1 MRLQKLQIK
10 NFISIKQAS
19 VDFEELNDGVFLIS
33 GPTGSGK
40 SSMLDAIH
48 WVLFGKTLSSNRAT
62 VTKEIRST
70 YAPANEDTVV
80 SLTFTQDKTDYKVI
94 RTMKKDGGTAVQLFA
109 PGIIYDK
116 VKEANE
122 HLEKI
127 IGLTVKQFDQ
137 MVMLEQGNFSKFLL
151 ADSRTRAEILR
162 DIFDTQ
168 LFKDIEL
175 RFKDRCSDL
184 KNTILNSTELEQSL
198 LQGEMLETI
207 QSKIILTSETIRE
220 EQARLDELKKSH
232 KAAEDM
238 LPDMVAYDQ
247 QYAVYT
253 KAQKELEQLEAL
265 KGEVEELYKKRDV
278 FTAYASILD
287 WYASYN
293 KTKQEYDKCVAD
305 EADYQKRIA
314 GVVVDE
320 ELSGRVSALQ
330 SRQSELT
337 TQLDAFAQLAR
348 QRQQRDDCYQEIAGL
363 SDEKKSLE
371 TCLAAVEETKT
382 ALQSRLDT
390 RRDFDQKKAE
400 VLKRDQDRARIQTDI
415 DALTAFIDG
424 NKTIYSQ
431 LLARKLLDMCEP
443 GVCPICGAPYTDE
456 HRAEEAAAGNSVDA
470 KQRELEVK
478 KNQLEGF
485 KVQLETLPPLM
496 GPECTEATPYSD
508 LLTQWNN
515 TISKYNEIKAKLYE
529 VEKKLATLTGAAEAA
544 NREAA
549 NIELKVANLV
559 EADLQQEL
567 DRVNAE
573 YSELWAKVDDNEMA
587 KRSRNLLEGYLK
599 SVQDKITN
607 LRSELDRLMSLP
619 DARGDDDAELKSA
632 LSHASQVDDY
642 RVHIN
647 DYLYKIQQYE
657 MLRDNLMSVEEPI
670 NPHPGHTAASVKQ
683 LISDTNIGI
692 EEAVSRIAEAQ
703 SALESRKELVK
714 KIEDIRKERDKNTKA
729 YDQHTY
735 LYNLL
740 SGKNSSKISFETFV
754 LHRQLEW
761 ILQSSNQYLHTL
773 SAGQFE
779 LQVKWESSS
788 GRTQGGLEIT
798 ITDHFTGSTRPAQT
812 FSGGEL
818 FMLSLSLSLGLM
830 TAIDSLFTTRDL
842 NLLFVDEG
850 FGALDQECLTRT
862 LLTLKDLRNIKSVG
876 IISHVQELI
885 DTIPQ
890 GFVVD
895 KTATGTKIRLFKN
908 I

>member
-1 MRLQKLQIK
+1 MRLQKLLIK
-10 NFISIKQAS
+10 NFISIKRAD

-40 SSMLDAIH
+40 SSLLDAIH
-48 WVLFGKTLSSNRAT
+48 WALFGKTLSSNRAA

-80 SLTFTQDKTDYKVI
+80 TLTFNQDKIDYKVV
-94 RTMKKDGGTAVQLFA
+94 RTLKKDGGTAVQLFA

-175 RFKDRCSDL
+175 RFKDKCSDL
-184 KNTILNSTELEQSL
+184 KNTILNSTELEKSL
-198 LQGEMLETI
+198 LQGELLETVESAI
-207 QSKIILTSETIRE
+207 TLTSETIKE
-220 EQARLDELKKSH
+220 EQARLDELKKR
-232 KAAEDM
+232 KEDAQNI
-238 LPDMVAYDQ
+238 LPAMIQYDQ
-247 QYAVYT
+247 EYAAYQ
-253 KAQKELEQLEAL
+253 KAQRELEQLEQL
-265 KGEVEELYKKRDV
+265 KVEVEALYVKRDI
-278 FTAYASILD
+278 FTQYAGILE

-293 KTKQEYDKCVAD
+293 QIKTDLEKAKSE
-305 EADYQKRIA
+305 ESDYKKRIA

-320 ELSGRVSALQ
+320 ELSGKVAALQ
-330 SRQSELT
+330 QRQTELDNQLNVFSQIDRYQGQLTDYDKELT
-337 TQLDAFAQLAR
+337 ELTAQ
-348 QRQQRDDCYQEIAGL
+348 Q
-363 SDEKKSLE
+363 SSLKE
-371 TCLAAVEETKT
+371 SITAVEETKT
-382 ALQSRLDT
+382 TLRSRLETRQAYDKAREDVL
-390 RRDFDQKKAE
+390 RRDKE
-400 VLKRDQDRARIQTDI
+400 RAQIQSDI
-415 DALTAFIDG
+415 TTLETFIDS
-424 NKTIYSQ
+424 NKVAYTK
-431 LLARKLLDMCEP
+431 LLANKLVSMSEE
-443 GVCPICGAPYTDE
+443 GVCPICGAPYTAE
-456 HRAEEAAAGNSVDA
+456 HAAQEADGSSMDA
-470 KQRELEVK
+470 KQRELEAK
-478 KNQLEGF
+478 KNQLEGL
-485 KVQLETLPPLM
+485 KVQIEKLPQLLE
-496 GPECTEATPYSD
+496 PECTESASFAD
-508 LLTQWNN
+508 LTAQWNDCMSRYNGWSSQLYSVEGRIKTLEGSITSAKNEIARLEPEVAGKDRN
-515 TISKYNEIKAKLYE
+515 TIEQ
-529 VEKKLATLTGAAEAA
+529 
-544 NREAA
+544 
-549 NIELKVANLV
+549 
-559 EADLQQEL
+559 EADA
-567 DRVNAE
+567 VKTE

-599 SVQDKITN
+599 SVQDKIQKLTEDFN
-607 LRSELDRLMSLP
+607 NAKTHP
-619 DARGDDDAELKSA
+619 DALDDNSPELKDALAHSA
-632 LSHASQVDDY
+632 DVDDY
-642 RVHIN
+642 KVHLN

-657 MLRDNLMSVEEPI
+657 MLRDNLMSVAEPV
-670 NPHPGHTAASVKQ
+670 NPHPGYTRARCES
-683 LISDTNIGI
+683 LIDEANIGI
-692 EEAVSRIAEAQ
+692 EEAISRISDAKN
-703 SALESRKELVK
+703 ALDARKELVK
-714 KIEDIRKERDKNTKA
+714 RIKDIRMERDKNTAA
-729 YDQHTY
+729 YDEYTY

-830 TAIDSLFTTRDL
+830 TAIDSLFTARDL

-850 FGALDQECLTRT
+850 FGTLDSDCLSRT
-862 LLTLKDLRNIKSVG
+862 LMTLRDLKNIKSVG
-876 IISHVQELI
+876 IISHVQDLI

-890 GFVVD
+890 GFLVD
-895 KTATGTKIRLFKN
+895 KTATGSRVRMFKN

>member
-19 VDFEELNDGVFLIS
+19 IDFEELNDGVFLIS

-40 SSMLDAIH
+40 SSMLDAVH
-48 WVLFGKTLSSNRAT
+48 WVLFGKTLSSNRAA
-62 VTKEIRST
+62 VAKEIRST

-80 SLTFTQDKTDYKVI
+80 TLTFNQDKTDYKVI
-94 RTMKKDGGTAVQLFA
+94 RTLKKDGGTAVQLFA

-184 KNTILNSTELEQSL
+184 KNIILNSTELEQSL

-207 QSKIILTSETIRE
+207 QSQITLTSETVKE
-220 EQARLDELKKSH
+220 EKARLDELTNTRH
-232 KAAEDM
+232 TAEAM

-247 QYAVYT
+247 QLAVYN
-253 KAQKELEQLEAL
+253 KAQTELQQLESL
-265 KGEVEELYKKRDV
+265 KGEVEELYKKREV
-278 FTAYASILD
+278 FTNYAGIVD
-287 WYASYN
+287 WYANYKKVN
-293 KTKQEYDKCVAD
+293 DDYQKAIAD
-305 EADYQKRIA
+305 EADYKQRIA
-314 GVVVDE
+314 SVVVDE
-320 ELSGRVSALQ
+320 ELSNKVSALQ
-330 SRQSELT
+330 AKQTELT
-337 TQLDAFAQLAR
+337 NQLDWFTQLAR
-348 QRQQRDDCYQEIAGL
+348 QKTQRDEYYREIAGL
-363 SDEKKSLE
+363 SAEKKIIDESLGTIE
-371 TCLAAVEETKT
+371 ADKDVLKG
-382 ALQSRLDT
+382 RLDT
-390 RRDFDQKKAE
+390 RNAYDKQKEE
-400 VLKRDQDRARIQTDI
+400 VLKRDQERGRIQQDITD
-415 DALTAFIDG
+415 LETFIAS
-424 NKTIYSQ
+424 NRTVYSQ
-431 LLARKLLDMCEP
+431 LLTRKLLDMSQP

-456 HRAEEAAAGNSVDA
+456 HKAEEAASGSLDI
-470 KQRELEVK
+470 KQRELETK
-478 KNQLEGF
+478 KNQLEGLR
-485 KVQLETLPPLM
+485 VHLENLPPLM
-496 GPECTEATPYSD
+496 EPECTEVTPYNN
-508 LLTQWNN
+508 LLTQWNSI
-515 TISKYNEIKAKLYE
+515 TSRYNEAKTKQYE
-529 VEKKLATLTGAAEAA
+529 LDKKLSTLTGAADAA
-544 NREAA
+544 NREVS

-559 EADLQQEL
+559 ESELQQEL
-567 DRVNAE
+567 DKVNAE
-573 YSELWAKVDDNEMA
+573 YSELWAKVDNNEMA

-599 SVQDKITN
+599 GVQDKIKSLQEEIN
-607 LRSELDRLMSLP
+607 RLKSLP
-619 DARGDDDAELKSA
+619 DAREESSEELGIA
-632 LSHASQVDDY
+632 LSHAVQSEDY
-642 RVHIN
+642 KVHIN

-657 MLRDNLMSVEEPI
+657 MLKENLMAVEEPI
-670 NPHPGHTAASVKQ
+670 NPHPGHTAASVRQ
-683 LISDTNIGI
+683 LISDTSLGI
-692 EEAVSRIAEAQ
+692 EEAIRRIAEAQ
-703 SALESRKELVK
+703 NSLETRKELVK
-714 KIEDIRKERDKNTKA
+714 KVEDIRKEREKNTKS
-729 YDQHTY
+729 YDLHTY

-740 SGKNSSKISFETFV
+740 SGKNNSKISFETFV

-812 FSGGEL
+812 YSGGEL

-830 TAIDSLFTTRDL
+830 TAIDSLFTARDL

-850 FGALDQECLTRT
+850 FGALDQECLSRT

-890 GFVVD
+890 GFLVD
-895 KTATGTKIRLFKN
+895 KTAAGTKIKLFKN

>member
-1 MRLQKLQIK
+1 MRLLKLQIK

-19 VDFEELNDGVFLIS
+19 IDFEDLNDGVFLIS

-48 WVLFGKTLSSNRAT
+48 WALFGKTLSSNRAA

-70 YAPANEDTVV
+70 YAPSNEDTVV
-80 SLTFTQDKTDYKVI
+80 TLTFNQDKIDYKVI
-94 RTMKKDGGTAVQLFA
+94 RTLKKDGGTAVQLFA

-175 RFKDRCSDL
+175 RFKDRCADL
-184 KNTILNSTELEQSL
+184 KTAILNSTELEQNL
-198 LQGEMLETI
+198 LQGEMLETVE
-207 QSKIILTSETIRE
+207 SAIITTAETIRE
-220 EQARLDELKKSH
+220 EQARLDELKKR
-232 KAAEDM
+232 KDEADRI
-238 LPDMVAYDQ
+238 LPVMIVYDQ
-247 QYAVYT
+247 EYAAYQ
-253 KAQKELEQLEAL
+253 KAQKELEQLEQL
-265 KGEVEELYKKRDV
+265 KTEVEVLYQKRNV
-278 FTAYASILD
+278 FNAYVGILD
-287 WYASYN
+287 WYATYN
-293 KTKQEYDKCVAD
+293 RLKSELTEAKEQ

-320 ELSGRVSALQ
+320 ELSGKVAALQ
-330 SRQSELT
+330 QRQSELT
-337 TQLDAFAQLAR
+337 NLLNLFSQIERYRSQ
-348 QRQQRDDCYQEIAGL
+348 IAEYDGEMTEL
-363 SDEKKSLE
+363 QDKQTSLKAS
-371 TCLAAVEETKT
+371 LAAIEEAKT
-382 ALQSRLDT
+382 TLRQRLDT
-390 RRDFDQKKAE
+390 RQAY
-400 VLKRDQDRARIQTDI
+400 DRAREEVLNRDKERAQIQSDI
-415 DALTAFIDG
+415 TTLESFIEG
-424 NKTIYSQ
+424 NKAVYTK
-431 LLARKLLDMCEP
+431 LLANKIISMSEP
-443 GVCPICGAPYTDE
+443 GKCPICGAPYTAE
-456 HRAEEAAAGNSVDA
+456 HAAQEAAGSSMDA
-470 KQRELEVK
+470 KQRELEAK
-478 KNQLEGF
+478 KNQLEGL
-485 KVQLETLPPLM
+485 KVRLESLPQLVEPD
-496 GPECTEATPYSD
+496 CTEVATFAD
-508 LLTQWNN
+508 LTAQWNDCMSKFSDWSGQLYTVEGRIK
-515 TISKYNEIKAKLYE
+515 TIEGS
-529 VEKKLATLTGAAEAA
+529 LATAKAELARLEPDIAGIDKAALESEA
-544 NREAA
+544 EQV
-549 NIELKVANLV
+549 K
-559 EADLQQEL
+559 
-567 DRVNAE
+567 AE

-599 SVQDKITN
+599 SVQDKIQKLTADIQE
-607 LRSELDRLMSLP
+607 SKTHP
-619 DARGDDDAELKSA
+619 DALDEDAKELKDA
-632 LSHASQVDDY
+632 LSHASEVDDY
-642 RVHIN
+642 RIHLN

-657 MLRDNLMSVEEPI
+657 MLRDNLMSVAEPV
-670 NPHPGHTAASVKQ
+670 NPHPGYTKASCQ
-683 LISDTNIGI
+683 QIIDEANIGI
-692 EEAVSRIAEAQ
+692 EEAISRISATKN
-703 SALESRKELVK
+703 ALESRKELVK
-714 KIEDIRKERDKNTKA
+714 RVKDIRAEREKNTTA
-729 YDQHTY
+729 YDEHTY

-830 TAIDSLFTTRDL
+830 TAIDSLFTARDL

-850 FGALDQECLTRT
+850 FGTLDSDCLSRT
-862 LLTLKDLRNIKSVG
+862 LMTLRDLKNIKSVG
-876 IISHVQELI
+876 IISHVQDLI

-890 GFVVD
+890 GFIVE
-895 KTATGTKIRLFKN
+895 KTATGSRIKPFKN
-908 I
+908 M

>member
-1 MRLQKLQIK
+1 MRLLKLQIK

-19 VDFEELNDGVFLIS
+19 VDFEDLNDGVFLIS

-48 WVLFGKTLSSNRAT
+48 WALFGKTLSSNRAS

-70 YAPANEDTVV
+70 YAPSNEDTVV
-80 SLTFTQDKTDYKVI
+80 TLTFNQDKVDYKVI
-94 RTMKKDGGTAVQLFA
+94 RTLKKDGGTALQLFA

-122 HLEKI
+122 RLEKI

-184 KNTILNSTELEQSL
+184 RTTILNSTELEQNL
-198 LQGEMLETI
+198 LQGEMLETVE
-207 QSKIILTSETIRE
+207 SAIITTAETIRE
-220 EQARLDELKKSH
+220 EQARFDELKKR
-232 KAAEDM
+232 KDEADRI
-238 LPDMVAYDQ
+238 LPVMIAYDQ
-247 QYAVYT
+247 EYAAYQ
-253 KAQKELEQLEAL
+253 KAQKELEQLEQL
-265 KGEVEELYKKRDV
+265 KTEVEVLYQKRNV
-278 FTAYASILD
+278 FNAYVGILD
-287 WYASYN
+287 WYATHNRLRNELSDA
-293 KTKQEYDKCVAD
+293 KAQ

-320 ELSGRVSALQ
+320 ELSGKVAALQ
-330 SRQSELT
+330 QRQSELT
-337 TQLDAFAQLAR
+337 NLLNLFSQVERYRNQIDEYTSEMTELQDKQTSLKASLAAIEDAKTTLR
-348 QRQQRDDCYQEIAGL
+348 QR
-363 SDEKKSLE
+363 LE
-371 TCLAAVEETKT
+371 TRQAYDKAREAVLNRDKERAQIQSDIS
-382 ALQSRLDT
+382 AL
-390 RRDFDQKKAE
+390 E
-400 VLKRDQDRARIQTDI
+400 
-415 DALTAFIDG
+415 AFIEG
-424 NKTIYSQ
+424 NKAVYTQ
-431 LLARKLLDMCEP
+431 LLASKIISMSEP
-443 GVCPICGAPYTDE
+443 GKCPICGAPYTAE
-456 HRAEEAAAGNSVDA
+456 HAAQEAAGSSMED
-470 KQRELEVK
+470 KQRELEAK
-478 KNQLEGF
+478 KNQLEGL
-485 KVQLETLPPLM
+485 KVRLESLPQLVE
-496 GPECTEATPYSD
+496 PECTEVATFAD
-508 LLTQWNN
+508 LTAQWNDCMSKFSDWSGQLYTVEGRIK
-515 TISKYNEIKAKLYE
+515 TIEGS
-529 VEKKLATLTGAAEAA
+529 LATAKTELARLEPDIAGVDRASLEAEA
-544 NREAA
+544 EQV
-549 NIELKVANLV
+549 KT
-559 EADLQQEL
+559 
-567 DRVNAE
+567 E

-599 SVQDKITN
+599 SVQDKIQKLTADIQE
-607 LRSELDRLMSLP
+607 SKSHP
-619 DARGDDDAELKSA
+619 DALDDDAKELKDA
-632 LSHASQVDDY
+632 LSHAADVDDY
-642 RVHIN
+642 RIHLN

-657 MLRDNLMSVEEPI
+657 MLRDNLMSVAEPV
-670 NPHPGHTAASVKQ
+670 NPHPGYTKASCQ
-683 LISDTNIGI
+683 QIIDESNIGI
-692 EEAVSRIAEAQ
+692 EEAIGRISATKN
-703 SALESRKELVK
+703 ALEARKELVK
-714 KIEDIRKERDKNTKA
+714 RVKDIRAEREKNTAA
-729 YDQHTY
+729 YDEHTY

-830 TAIDSLFTTRDL
+830 TAIDSLFTARDL

-850 FGALDQECLTRT
+850 FGTLDSDCLSRT
-862 LLTLKDLRNIKSVG
+862 LMTLRDLKNIKSVG
-876 IISHVQELI
+876 IISHVQDLI

-890 GFVVD
+890 GFIVE
-895 KTATGTKIRLFKN
+895 KTATGSRIKPFKN

>member
-1 MRLQKLQIK
+1 MRLLKLQIK

-48 WVLFGKTLSSNRAT
+48 WVLFGKTLSSNRAA
-62 VTKEIRST
+62 VAKEIRST
-70 YAPANEDTVV
+70 YASGTEDTTVT
-80 SLTFTQDKTDYKVI
+80 LTFNQNKIDYKVV
-94 RTMKKDGGTAVQLFA
+94 RTLKKDGGTTVQLFA

-175 RFKDRCSDL
+175 QFKDRCANL
-184 KNTILNSTELEQSL
+184 KQTILNSTELEQSL
-198 LQGEMLETI
+198 LQGEMLETV
-207 QSKIILTSETIRE
+207 QSQIILTAETIKE
-220 EQARLDELKKSH
+220 EKARLDELRARH

-247 QYAVYT
+247 QYAVYA

-265 KGEVEELYKKRDV
+265 KLEVEELYKKRDV
-278 FTAYASILD
+278 YMAYVSVLD
-287 WYASYN
+287 WYSSYN
-293 KTKQEYDKCVAD
+293 KIRQEYNKCVAD
-305 EADYQKRIA
+305 EADYKKRIA
-314 GVVVDE
+314 SVVVDE
-320 ELSGRVSALQ
+320 ELSGKVSALQ
-330 SRQSELT
+330 ARQSELMA
-337 TQLDAFAQLAR
+337 QLDAFSQLTR
-348 QRQQRDDCYQEIAGL
+348 QKKQLDGYYQEVSGL
-363 SDEKKSLE
+363 ADEKTRLE
-371 TCLAAVEETKT
+371 ICLNAAQETKDN
-382 ALQSRLDT
+382 LKIRLDT
-390 RRDFDQKKAE
+390 RREFDQKKAE
-400 VLKRDQDRARIQTDI
+400 VIERDKARAHMQQDIKSLET
-415 DALTAFIDG
+415 FIDS
-424 NKTIYSQ
+424 NKAIYSK
-431 LLARKLLDMCEP
+431 LLARKLLDMSEP
-443 GVCPICGAPYTDE
+443 GICPICGAGYTDE
-456 HRAEEAAAGNSVDA
+456 HASVEVSSSSMDS
-470 KQRELEVK
+470 KQRELETK
-478 KNQLEGF
+478 KNQLEGLR
-485 KVQLETLPPLM
+485 VQLDNLPALPE
-496 GPECTEATPYSD
+496 PECTEAAPYNE
-508 LLTQWNN
+508 LLTQWN
-515 TISKYNEIKAKLYE
+515 TATTKYNETQSKLYT
-529 VEKKLATLTGAAEAA
+529 VDKKLAALTGASEAA
-544 NREAA
+544 KREVA
-549 NIELKVANLV
+549 NIEMKVANLV
-559 EADLQQEL
+559 EVELQQEL
-567 DRVNAE
+567 EQVNAE

-599 SVQDKITN
+599 SVQDKMRI
-607 LRSELDRLMSLP
+607 LKSELERLMTLP
-619 DARGDDDAELKSA
+619 EAKSDDDAELKAA
-632 LSHASQVDDY
+632 LSHAAQVNDY

-657 MLRDNLMSVEEPI
+657 MLRDNLLSVEEPT

-683 LISDTNIGI
+683 LITDTNIGI
-692 EEAVSRIAEAQ
+692 EESVRRIAEAQ
-703 SALESRKELVK
+703 NLLDARKELVK
-714 KIEDIRKERDKNTKA
+714 RVSDIRAERNKNIKS
-729 YDQHTY
+729 YDQHMY

-761 ILQSSNQYLHTL
+761 ILQSSNQYLNTL

-779 LQVKWESSS
+779 LHVKWESSS

-798 ITDHFTGSTRPAQT
+798 ITDRFTGSTRPAQT
-812 FSGGEL
+812 YSGGEL

-830 TAIDSLFTTRDL
+830 TAIDSMFTARDL

-850 FGALDQECLTRT
+850 FGALDQDCLGRT
-862 LLTLKDLRNIKSVG
+862 LLTLRELRNIKSVG

-890 GFVVD
+890 GFMVD
-895 KTATGTKIRLFKN
+895 KTASGTRIRLFKN

>member
-19 VDFEELNDGVFLIS
+19 IDFEELNAGVFLIS

-70 YAPANEDTVV
+70 YAPATEDTVV
-80 SLTFTQDKTDYKVI
+80 TLTFNQDKIDYKVI
-94 RTMKKDGGTAVQLFA
+94 RTLKKDGGTAVQLFA

-122 HLEKI
+122 RLEKI

-175 RFKDRCSDL
+175 GFKDKCANL
-184 KNTILNSTELEQSL
+184 KQTILNSTEIEQSL
-198 LQGEMLETI
+198 LHGEMLETV
-207 QSKIILTSETIRE
+207 QSQIILTAETIKE
-220 EQARLDELKKSH
+220 EKARLDELKAKH

-247 QYAVYT
+247 QYVVYA
-253 KAQKELEQLEAL
+253 KAQKELEQLDAL
-265 KGEVEELYKKRDV
+265 KSEVEQLYKKRDIYM
-278 FTAYASILD
+278 AYATVLE

-314 GVVVDE
+314 AVVVDE
-320 ELSGRVSALQ
+320 ELSGKVSSLKT
-330 SRQSELT
+330 RQSELT
-337 TQLDAFAQLAR
+337 AQLDAFAQLAR
-348 QRQQRDDCYQEIAGL
+348 QKEQLTSYYKEVARLADEKASLDAGL
-363 SDEKKSLE
+363 A
-371 TCLAAVEETKT
+371 TVEEVKDK
-382 ALQSRLDT
+382 LQVRLDT
-390 RRDFDQKKAE
+390 RREFDLKKAE
-400 VLKRDQDRARIQTDI
+400 VIERDKTRARIQQDI
-415 DALTAFIDG
+415 DEFELFIES
-424 NKTIYSQ
+424 NKSIYSN
-431 LLARKLLDMCEP
+431 LLARKLLDMGEP
-443 GVCPICGAPYTDE
+443 GICPICGAPYTDE
-456 HRAEEAAAGNSVDA
+456 HAAVEASGSSIDA
-470 KQRELEVK
+470 KQRELETK
-478 KNQLEGF
+478 KNQLEGLR
-485 KVQLETLPPLM
+485 VQLDSLPILPE
-496 GPECTEATPYSD
+496 PECTEATPYSD
-508 LLTQWNN
+508 LITQWN
-515 TISKYNEIKAKLYE
+515 TTTTRYNDIKSKLYD
-529 VEKKLATLTGAAEAA
+529 VDKKLASLTGASEAA
-544 NREAA
+544 KKELA
-549 NIELKVANLV
+549 NSELKVANLV
-559 EADLQQEL
+559 EAELQPEL

-599 SVQDKITN
+599 SVQDKMST
-607 LRSELDRLMSLP
+607 LKVELGRLQALP
-619 DARGDDDAELKSA
+619 DAKSENDAELKAA
-632 LSHASQVDDY
+632 LAHAAQVNDY

-670 NPHPGHTAASVKQ
+670 NPHPGHTAASIKQ
-683 LISDTNIGI
+683 LITDTNIGI
-692 EEAVSRIAEAQ
+692 EEAVRRMAEAQ
-703 SALESRKELVK
+703 NTLDARKELVK
-714 KIEDIRKERDKNTKA
+714 RVSDIRTERTKNTKA
-729 YDQHTY
+729 YDQHVY

-788 GRTQGGLEIT
+788 SRTQGGLEIT

-812 FSGGEL
+812 YSGGEL

-830 TAIDSLFTTRDL
+830 TAIDSLFTARDL

-850 FGALDQECLTRT
+850 FGALDQECLSRT
-862 LLTLKDLRNIKSVG
+862 LLTLKNLRNIKSVG

-890 GFVVD
+890 GFLVD
-895 KTATGTKIRLFKN
+895 KTASGTKIKLFKN

>member
-1 MRLQKLQIK
+1 MRLLKLQIK

-19 VDFEELNDGVFLIS
+19 IDFEELNDGVFLIS

-80 SLTFTQDKTDYKVI
+80 TLTFNQDKIEYKVI
-94 RTMKKDGGTAVQLFA
+94 RTLKKDGGTAVQLFA

-168 LFKDIEL
+168 LFKDIEI
-175 RFKDRCSDL
+175 RFKDRCANL
-184 KNTILNSTELEQSL
+184 KNTILNSTELEQNL

-207 QSKIILTSETIRE
+207 ESAIIITAETIRD
-220 EQARLDELKKSH
+220 EQARLDELKKRKES
-232 KAAEDM
+232 AEHI
-238 LPDMVAYDQ
+238 LPDMIAYDQ
-247 QYAVYT
+247 EYAAYW
-253 KAQKELEQLEAL
+253 KAQKELEQLEQL
-265 KGEVEELYKKRDV
+265 KAEVETLYQKRNV
-278 FTAYASILD
+278 FNAYVGILD
-287 WYASYN
+287 WYAAYN
-293 KTKQEYDKCVAD
+293 LLKNELAD
-305 EADYQKRIA
+305 AKNQEADYQKRIA

-320 ELSGRVSALQ
+320 ELSNKVAALQ
-330 SRQSELT
+330 KRQSELT
-337 TQLDAFAQLAR
+337 NLLNLFSQVERYRSQIDEYNIEMQNLQDKRTSLQASIDA
-348 QRQQRDDCYQEIAGL
+348 I
-363 SDEKKSLE
+363 
-371 TCLAAVEETKT
+371 EETKSV
-382 ALQSRLDT
+382 LKQRLDT
-390 RRDFDQKKAE
+390 RRNFDKARAA
-400 VLKRDQDRARIQTDI
+400 VLERDKERAQVQAAI
-415 DALTAFIDG
+415 DELTAFIEG
-424 NKTIYSQ
+424 NRTVYTQ
-431 LLARKLLDMCEP
+431 LLATKIISMSEP
-443 GVCPICGAPYTDE
+443 GKCPICGAPYTADHLADE
-456 HRAEEAAAGNSVDA
+456 TSGSMDE

-478 KNQLEGF
+478 KNQLEGL
-485 KVQLETLPPLM
+485 KVRLESRPPLVE
-496 GPECTEATPYSD
+496 PECTEVATFDD
-508 LLTQWNN
+508 LTTQWDDCIGKFNDW
-515 TISKYNEIKAKLYE
+515 SSQLYAVEGRIKTVEGSLSMAKSELARIE
-529 VEKKLATLTGAAEAA
+529 PDIASMDRATLEAES
-544 NREAA
+544 ESV
-549 NIELKVANLV
+549 K
-559 EADLQQEL
+559 
-567 DRVNAE
+567 AE

-599 SVQDKITN
+599 SVQEKIHN
-607 LRSELDRLMSLP
+607 LSKRLESIKSNPEALEE
-619 DARGDDDAELKSA
+619 DSAELKEA
-632 LSHASQVDDY
+632 LSHAADIDDY
-642 RVHIN
+642 RIHLN

-657 MLRDNLMSVEEPI
+657 MLRDNLMSVAEPV
-670 NPHPGHTAASVKQ
+670 NPHPGYTKASCQ
-683 LISDTNIGI
+683 QIIEEANIGI
-692 EEAVSRIAEAQ
+692 EEAISRI
-703 SALESRKELVK
+703 SAAKGSLDARKELVNRVK
-714 KIEDIRKERDKNTKA
+714 DIRAEREKNTA
-729 YDQHTY
+729 SYDTHTY
-735 LYNLL
+735 VYNLL

-761 ILQSSNQYLHTL
+761 ILQSSNQYLRTL

-830 TAIDSLFTTRDL
+830 TAIDSLFTARDL

-850 FGALDQECLTRT
+850 FGTLDGDCLSRT
-862 LLTLKDLRNIKSVG
+862 LMTLRDLKNIKSVG
-876 IISHVQELI
+876 IISHVQDLI

-890 GFVVD
+890 GFIVD
-895 KTATGTKIRLFKN
+895 KTATGSRIKFFKN